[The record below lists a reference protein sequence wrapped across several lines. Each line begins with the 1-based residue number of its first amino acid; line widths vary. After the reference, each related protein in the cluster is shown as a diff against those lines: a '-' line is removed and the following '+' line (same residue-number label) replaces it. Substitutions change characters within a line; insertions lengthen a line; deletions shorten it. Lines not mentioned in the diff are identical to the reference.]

1 MKHLIGVDLG
11 TSATKTIM
19 MNEKGE
25 IVASASYAYPLY
37 EPANGWAE
45 QDPHDWKEAVL
56 TTIREVVDKS
66 KVAKEDVAGIGLS
79 GQMHGLVMLDENNE
93 VITRSIIWCDA
104 SSDTQVDELLE
115 AMPREK

>member
-56 TTIREVVDKS
+56 TTIRKWWTSRKS
-66 KVAKEDVAGIGLS
+66 QKKMWRESDFPDRCTGL
-79 GQMHGLVMLDENNE
+79 
-93 VITRSIIWCDA
+93 
-104 SSDTQVDELLE
+104 
-115 AMPREK
+115 